1 MKVIEKIKLVV
12 DGKKISVPLTTLK
25 IKSIDKSM
33 RQIAAKIAHWG
44 AVLAEA
50 ERERD
55 MANAFYRQWRARK
68 GKKVCGDS
76 KMPEWKL
83 NQELNSETLF
93 IELKQKIAD
102 AEFNVSVLARFF
114 EALNR
119 QAFNLPS
126 IGARKRSRLQTMEMT
141 TKKK

>member
-1 MKVIEKIKLVV
+1 MKAPKKIKLVV
-12 DGKKISVPLTTLK
+12 NGKKIRVPLTTLK

-44 AVLAEA
+44 SVLAEA

-68 GKKVCGDS
+68 GKQVCGDS

-83 NQELNSETLF
+83 NQELNSEKLF
-93 IELKQKIAD
+93 IDLKQKIAD
-102 AEFNVSVLARFF
+102 SEFNVSVLARFF